1 MRTITHFSLYC
12 IMILLSACVQYGTL
26 NHQISI
32 AKQEH
37 NDFHIWVDLQT
48 SNFKEANAKSIID
61 ADNSYSRNI
70 EAFNH
75 SKSTRSEEDLEKAV
89 QNDNRI
95 DLIDKLYSKVYKA
108 PGAINPPVLK
118 SETTLPQTKSL
129 PSYTPDEIE
138 DNDSYDKH

>member
-1 MRTITHFSLYC
+1 MKTITHFSIC
-12 IMILLSACVQYGTL
+12 CSILFLSACVQYGTL

-37 NDFHIWVDLQT
+37 NDFHKWVDRQT
-48 SNFKEANAKSIID
+48 PQFKETNAESITD
-61 ADNSYSRNI
+61 ADNCYSRNI
-70 EAFNH
+70 EAFNQ
-75 SKSTRSEEDLEKAV
+75 SPSARSEEDLKKAV

-95 DLIDKLYSKVYKA
+95 ESIDTFYNKVYKA
-108 PGAINPPVLK
+108 PGAIKPPVLNT
-118 SETTLPQTKSL
+118 ETTLPQTKSL